1 MMSVS
6 MDMKDILGL
15 LLIAIILLALIPY
28 EKRYSKMLNE
38 LAQNP
43 AARFIASIA
52 VLYLTSYNLV
62 LGGLGF
68 VVLFLWVSDI
78 HLLSSLKL
86 KDQIFN

>member
-1 MMSVS
+1 
-6 MDMKDILGL
+6 MDMKDVIGI
-15 LLIAIILLALIPY
+15 LLIAIILLALIPF
-28 EKRYSKMLNE
+28 EKRYSKTLNE

-43 AARFIASIA
+43 AARFITSLV

-68 VVLFLWVSDI
+68 IVLFLWVSDI

-86 KDQIFN
+86 QDQIFN